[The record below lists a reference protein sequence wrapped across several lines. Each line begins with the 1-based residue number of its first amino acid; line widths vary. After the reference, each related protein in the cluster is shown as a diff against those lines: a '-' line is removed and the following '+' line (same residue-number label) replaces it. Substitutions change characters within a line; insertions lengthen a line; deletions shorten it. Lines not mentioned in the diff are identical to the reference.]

1 MRVSLP
7 IVTLAA
13 AAIAAAQNALGT
25 KGYSNISTGAF
36 NLELDGATQVATGLN
51 AMAGDNAGSSDFNF
65 LLPTPGRTQD
75 GNYVSPNATASLFMS
90 SPLGDSFSE
99 TFNYASV
106 YRARMPGRTSR
117 LTRSA
122 RLQ

>member
-1 MRVSLP
+1 MPHLQLAVSEFIMRISLP

-75 GNYVSPNATASLFMS
+75 GNYVSSNAIASLFMS
-90 SPLGDSFSE
+90 
-99 TFNYASV
+99 
-106 YRARMPGRTSR
+106 
-117 LTRSA
+117 
-122 RLQ
+122 